1 MPRMVWWVLVIHL
14 PIVNLVFF
22 PSPSRKNEKY
32 KKRGK
37 KQVHFAES
45 LIIHIML
52 PKVYIRPVIKTCV
65 HN

>member
-37 KQVHFAES
+37 KTGALCRKLNYSHHVAEG
-45 LIIHIML
+45 LH
-52 PKVYIRPVIKTCV
+52 
-65 HN
+65 

>member
-1 MPRMVWWVLVIHL
+1 MK
-14 PIVNLVFF
+14 NT
-22 PSPSRKNEKY
+22 KNEA
-32 KKRGK
+32 K